1 MSNEGSKGGNDGARL
16 TKAQRQEEARQKR
29 LEIERG
35 MAARKRNRKIGTAL
49 VVAAIVAVV
58 AVVVFAPKKKPTT
71 PTGTLPSMTT
81 LISQADSA
89 AKTSGCDTVADTPN
103 YGNAPGADPDMD
115 HHHIGDATV
124 PTPPPLSSYATIPP
138 ASGPH
143 NSSPLKAGAY
153 DTPPDVYQSIH
164 SLEHAGVIIWYSP
177 AVANSPEIARIKEFY
192 SQTANVGQA
201 KVIVAPYDYPDQ
213 GAAGQLKPGVEMA
226 VVAWHRLQTC
236 ATPSLAVAFRFAA
249 QHEFT
254 GAPIAGQSYIGVA
267 REQNS
272 AM

>member
-1 MSNEGSKGGNDGARL
+1 MSNKRSKTGNDGARP
-16 TKAQRQEEARQKR
+16 TKAQRQEDARQKR
-29 LEIERG
+29 LEIERT
-35 MAARKRNRKIGTAL
+35 MAARKRNRTIGTAL

-58 AVVVFAPKKKPTT
+58 AVVVFAPKKKPST
-71 PTGTLPSMTT
+71 PPGTLPRMTT
-81 LISQADSA
+81 LISQADAA
-89 AKTSGCDTVADTPN
+89 AKTAGCDTVLDTPN

-124 PTPPPLSSYATIPP
+124 PTPPPLSSYASIPP

-143 NSSPLKAGAY
+143 NPTPLKAGVY

-177 AVANSPEIARIKEFY
+177 AVSNSPEIARIKEFY

-201 KVIVAPYDYPDQ
+201 KVIVAPYDYPAQ

-236 ATPSLAVAFRFAA
+236 TLPSLAVAFKFAA

-272 AM
+272 GM